1 MTKKIVKQPVFDF
14 QRKSYERKRENDSAK
29 LKGKMYGDG
38 STGRIAIAWKP
49 VFQANF
55 QIRRLIFENFQI
67 FF

>member
-1 MTKKIVKQPVFDF
+1 
-14 QRKSYERKRENDSAK
+14 

-67 FF
+67 FFLVKKYLIFRLG